1 VQGQYISDGE
11 KEKTDDN
18 SYQMMNMLCASST
31 QSKVPKNMRKKEGV
45 ITKRNT

>member
-18 SYQMMNMLCASST
+18 SYQMMNIFYASST
-31 QSKVPKNMRKKEGV
+31 QSKVPK
-45 ITKRNT
+45 T